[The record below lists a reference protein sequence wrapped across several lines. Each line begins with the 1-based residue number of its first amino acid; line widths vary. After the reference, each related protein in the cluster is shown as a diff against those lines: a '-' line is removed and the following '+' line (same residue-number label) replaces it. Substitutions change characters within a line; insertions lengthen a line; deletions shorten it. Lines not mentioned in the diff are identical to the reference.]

1 MSLCCTIAIVL
12 TNVDF
17 PILMP
22 KNTSSKSVKEGLRA
36 IINTGGAPVLFVGS
50 GLSRRYL
57 NLEDWAGLLSR
68 FCTTPLHPF
77 GFYRTEAG
85 NDLPQAASAI
95 AADFNKHWWIS
106 EDHKEARD
114 ALKDEVKDASSPLK
128 HTISKYIIDIDLDKI
143 NPEFH
148 SEIESLRS
156 ARVGSIVTT
165 NWDQFLEGIFPHF
178 EVYKSQK
185 EAISGRLLGVGEIY
199 KIHGCATTPESL
211 VLTHSDYQHFKER
224 EAYLSAKLLLFFLER
239 PVIFVGYSLGDENV
253 RDILKS
259 VTFCLDGDLRKR
271 VGDRLLLVSWDPSI
285 IDPVVQPKEIELS
298 QGVRLTVNELKC
310 SSFLDL
316 FEVLGEAEASLD
328 ASLLRR
334 IKDKLYDIVIDNDAG
349 KKIKIISQDQLESN
363 AEIEFV
369 VGVGV
374 QNLTKNGIVG
384 LDRNDLIESIVF
396 PQKDLSGYSREIIMN
411 AIPSMR
417 MTSTVKN
424 VPVAKFLR
432 SANLLDDEG
441 NCKPEVPDRVQNLFN
456 LERSEFEDSA
466 YKSKKINWVGLVMTD
481 FLAKAKKECVD
492 KSKIPV
498 YLTYANPSA
507 SDLKG
512 YISEN
517 WDYLGSNAHL
527 VSLRDKLVCILD
539 RKEAGFWI

>member
-1 MSLCCTIAIVL
+1 M
-12 TNVDF
+12 
-17 PILMP
+17 
-22 KNTSSKSVKEGLRA
+22 
-36 IINTGGAPVLFVGS
+36 
-50 GLSRRYL
+50 
-57 NLEDWAGLLSR
+57 
-68 FCTTPLHPF
+68 
-77 GFYRTEAG
+77 
-85 NDLPQAASAI
+85 
-95 AADFNKHWWIS
+95 
-106 EDHKEARD
+106 
-114 ALKDEVKDASSPLK
+114 
-128 HTISKYIIDIDLDKI
+128 
-143 NPEFH
+143 
-148 SEIESLRS
+148 
-156 ARVGSIVTT
+156 
-165 NWDQFLEGIFPHF
+165 
-178 EVYKSQK
+178 
-185 EAISGRLLGVGEIY
+185 
-199 KIHGCATTPESL
+199 PESL
-211 VLTHSDYQHFKER
+211 VLTHSDYQQFKER

-259 VTFCLDGDLRKR
+259 VTFCLDSDLRKR

-384 LDRNDLIESIVF
+384 LDRNDLIESIAF

-417 MTSTVKN
+417 ITSTVKN

-441 NCKPEVPDRVQNLFN
+441 NCKKEVPDRVQNLFK

-466 YKSKKINWVGLVMTD
+466 YKSKKINWVGLDMAN

-517 WDYLGSNAHL
+517 WDYLGSSAHL